1 MFAQFGA
8 ALTRYKLYIDKKIYI
23 DIYVN
28 YKNIILCLNGRLS
41 IKYFSIL

>member
-8 ALTRYKLYIDKKIYI
+8 ALTRYKLYIDIKIY
-23 DIYVN
+23 IYVN